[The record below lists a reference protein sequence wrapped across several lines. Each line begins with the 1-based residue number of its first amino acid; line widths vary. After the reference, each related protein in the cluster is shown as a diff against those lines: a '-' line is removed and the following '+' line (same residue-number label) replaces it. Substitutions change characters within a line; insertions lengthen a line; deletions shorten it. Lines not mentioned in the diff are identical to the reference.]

1 MDAGITVAPEEQI
14 LNGLFIPPCPATLT
28 SIMREA
34 RSPLGTL
41 DKIAHLI
48 GSDAGLV
55 APLLKLANSPLMGL
69 RNKVTS
75 VMHAVS
81 LLGLQ
86 NTLNLVHNI
95 ALRQSLEGN
104 GQSFEKFWE
113 RSSLAATVAEKIAA
127 RFPGVSRDD
136 AYIAALFHDCGIPVL
151 IQRFPDYREKVMSQ
165 GARGVPICE
174 TENAH
179 FFTNHAVVG
188 HMLTRSWA
196 LPAQVCKAILFHH
209 DTTIFTAPGE
219 QADDSVLDLIAVM
232 HLAEFIVDEHLHVR
246 DKEWPLFE
254 HDVLRHFDLTE
265 QEFAE
270 LKGDMLAY
278 LNGD

>member
-1 MDAGITVAPEEQI
+1 MDAGITVAPEEPI
-14 LNGLFIPPCPATLT
+14 LNGLFLPPCPATLA

-69 RNKVTS
+69 RSKVTS

-113 RSSLAATVAEKIAA
+113 RSSLAATVAEKIGA

-136 AYIAALFHDCGIPVL
+136 AYIAALFHDCGIPML
-151 IQRFPDYREKVMSQ
+151 IQRFPDYRDKVMSQ
-165 GARGVPICE
+165 SARGVPICA
-174 TENAH
+174 TESAH

-188 HMLTRSWA
+188 NMLTRSWG
-196 LPAQVCKAILFHH
+196 LPPHVCKAILFHH
-209 DTTIFTAPGE
+209 DATIFSTPGD
-219 QADDSVLDLIAVM
+219 QLDDSVLDLIAVM
-232 HLAEFIVDEHLHVR
+232 HMAEYIVDEHLLVR
-246 DKEWPLFE
+246 DKEWPQFE
-254 HDVLRHFDLTE
+254 HDVLRHFDLAE

-270 LKGDMLAY
+270 LKSDMLAY